1 MDKMQTDLQI
11 IIAGAGLGGLASAL
25 ALKRN
30 GFRVS
35 LYEQGGDKPIPTGLI
50 LHGSTLQSLQS
61 LEIAHRVV
69 NLGFAIKCFELRH
82 WNGVLLK
89 MVNLDFISKLSGFPL
104 VAFLRSD
111 LHKLLADEI
120 GGASI
125 FSDHRVLGYYQDS
138 KEATLI
144 FSGGRRI
151 AGDLLIGADG
161 MSSCI
166 RKQLV
171 RVNKLTY
178 TGVTS
183 WRGISTWGESKEGV
197 LTEYWGKGM
206 IFGYVGIGGGKS
218 YWYAYDHSLPNLIEP
233 AGQMRMSLVKRFETG
248 SKNILEL
255 LNATPENLIF
265 RTDIYDHALV
275 KPWMDGL
282 VILVGDAA
290 HPVLPSGF
298 WGASL
303 ALEDAV
309 CLAQE
314 LGTSEVSIAL
324 QHFQKK
330 RIERVKKIKNYSKK
344 IWKTQMRHLG
354 LSRWLRDIFLK
365 FTPQKKFSAP
375 LHTFEKFN

>member
-1 MDKMQTDLQI
+1 MQTDLRI

-25 ALKRN
+25 ALKRK
-30 GFRVS
+30 GFQVS
-35 LYEQGGDKPIPTGLI
+35 LYEQGGDKPVPTGLV
-50 LHGSTLQSLQS
+50 LHGSSLKALQS
-61 LEIAHRVV
+61 LEIAHRVTS
-69 NLGFAIKCFELRH
+69 LGCAINRFELRH

-89 MVNLDFISKLSGFPL
+89 TINLDFISELSGFPL
-104 VAFLRSD
+104 VACLRSD
-111 LHKLLADEI
+111 LHKLLTDEM
-120 GGASI
+120 GGASV

-138 KEATLI
+138 KEVTLI
-144 FSGGRRI
+144 FSGGRRV
-151 AGDLLIGADG
+151 AGDVLIGADG
-161 MSSCI
+161 IRSCI
-166 RKQLV
+166 RKQLLHGD
-171 RVNKLTY
+171 KLTY

-183 WRGISTWGESKEGV
+183 WRGISTYGENTEGV
-197 LTEYWGKGM
+197 LTEYWGEGI

-233 AGQMRMSLVKRFETG
+233 SGQMRTSLVKRFEAG

-265 RTDIYDHALV
+265 RTDIYDHAFV
-275 KPWMDGL
+275 KHWIDGR

-290 HPVLPSGF
+290 HPVFPSGF

-309 CLAQE
+309 CFSDE
-314 LGTSEVSIAL
+314 LETSEASIAL
-324 QHFQKK
+324 DRFQKK
-330 RIERVKKIKNYSKK
+330 RMERVKKVQSYSKK

-365 FTPQKKFSAP
+365 VTPQKRFSS
-375 LHTFEKFN
+375 LLQSLEKSIF